1 MHADGWRNTKHRAQW
16 KSTLTEHAFP
26 KLGDRA
32 VATIDAAMINE
43 AVQAIWTKTPETARR
58 VRGRIERIVQ
68 WVRDGKPLPGAGKNG
83 KRNHPALPW
92 QELPQ
97 FMSELRQR
105 QGVSARALEFAILT
119 AARTGETIGATWDEI
134 DLDAKIWTIPG
145 ERMKAA
151 RAHRVPLS
159 APVLALLK
167 GLHREDGNQFV
178 FIGAR
183 GGVGLSNMAML
194 EQVRGMRP
202 GLTTHGFR
210 ATFKTWCDETQHVE
224 NAVVEAA
231 LAHITGDKVE
241 AAYRRGDMITKRHKL
256 MTEWA
261 RYCASAPA
269 EIARLADKR
278 KALR

>member
-1 MHADGWRNTKHRAQW
+1 
-16 KSTLTEHAFP
+16 
-26 KLGDRA
+26 
-32 VATIDAAMINE
+32 MINE
-43 AVQAIWTKTPETARR
+43 AVRTIWTKTPETARR

-105 QGVSARALEFAILT
+105 QGVSACALEFTILT

-134 DLDAKIWTIPG
+134 DLDAKIWTIPA

-167 GLHREDGNQFV
+167 GLHREDGNLYV

-210 ATFKTWCDETQHVE
+210 AAFKTWCDETQHVE

-241 AAYRRGDMITKRHKL
+241 AAYRRGDMLTKRAKL
-256 MTEWA
+256 MTAWA
-261 RYCASAPA
+261 RYCASTPA
-269 EIARLADKR
+269 EIAHLADKR
-278 KALR
+278 KARR